1 MKKRFNVNCLDF
13 FNVFEFLSLL
23 TESFEFRFHFNPL
36 FAYILPF
43 RVDVWGGRGAFESAQ
58 IELFSSIWCD
68 KNIVLFF
75 YLIKKTHLIIQCMKR
90 IKDKYQNFLK
100 LFLFSDLKTGNPTR
114 MVNYKGKTGTKI
126 FARTQTIKIILTTKK
141 LKVGRNI
148 LAIEN
153 SFELL
158 LPLLSLYFSYS
169 WNERKK
175 L

>member
-1 MKKRFNVNCLDF
+1 
-13 FNVFEFLSLL
+13 
-23 TESFEFRFHFNPL
+23 
-36 FAYILPF
+36 
-43 RVDVWGGRGAFESAQ
+43 
-58 IELFSSIWCD
+58 
-68 KNIVLFF
+68 
-75 YLIKKTHLIIQCMKR
+75 
-90 IKDKYQNFLK
+90 
-100 LFLFSDLKTGNPTR
+100 

-169 WNERKK
+169 
-175 L
+175 

>member
-1 MKKRFNVNCLDF
+1 MK
-13 FNVFEFLSLL
+13 
-23 TESFEFRFHFNPL
+23 
-36 FAYILPF
+36 
-43 RVDVWGGRGAFESAQ
+43 
-58 IELFSSIWCD
+58 
-68 KNIVLFF
+68 IVS
-75 YLIKKTHLIIQCMKR
+75 
-90 IKDKYQNFLK
+90 
-100 LFLFSDLKTGNPTR
+100 FSDLTTENPKR

-169 WNERKK
+169 WNEKNSGALFVCFLQPQQVRQKSVNYSFVIQIFVICTTFRQGFFFLK
-175 L
+175 WSQLFVFYFYSIF

>member
-1 MKKRFNVNCLDF
+1 M
-13 FNVFEFLSLL
+13 
-23 TESFEFRFHFNPL
+23 
-36 FAYILPF
+36 
-43 RVDVWGGRGAFESAQ
+43 
-58 IELFSSIWCD
+58 
-68 KNIVLFF
+68 
-75 YLIKKTHLIIQCMKR
+75 
-90 IKDKYQNFLK
+90 
-100 LFLFSDLKTGNPTR
+100 FLFSDLKTGNPKR

-169 WNERKK
+169 WNEKK
-175 L
+175 NSGALFVCLLQPKQVRQKSVNYSFVIQIFVICTNFRQGFFFEMESAICFLFLQYFFSK

>member
-1 MKKRFNVNCLDF
+1 
-13 FNVFEFLSLL
+13 
-23 TESFEFRFHFNPL
+23 
-36 FAYILPF
+36 
-43 RVDVWGGRGAFESAQ
+43 
-58 IELFSSIWCD
+58 
-68 KNIVLFF
+68 
-75 YLIKKTHLIIQCMKR
+75 MKR
-90 IKDKYQNFLK
+90 VKDKYQNFQK
-100 LFLFSDLKTGNPTR
+100 LFLFSDLKTGNPKR

-169 WNERKK
+169 
-175 L
+175 